1 MRPEELA
8 ERKLDDELVLITSRS
23 SGPGGQNVNK
33 VSTKVELHFNVQRSV
48 RLSDREKQLIS
59 VELKNKINRNG
70 ELILMSQSE
79 RSQLENKKIVI
90 KKFYDLLSKALTV
103 KKIRYQTRPTSGSK
117 EKRIEEKKKRSEIKR
132 LRKDSELS

>member
-1 MRPEELA
+1 
-8 ERKLDDELVLITSRS
+8 
-23 SGPGGQNVNK
+23 
-33 VSTKVELHFNVQRSV
+33 
-48 RLSDREKQLIS
+48 
-59 VELKNKINRNG
+59 
-70 ELILMSQSE
+70 MSQSE
-79 RSQLENKKIVI
+79 RSQLENKKRVI

>member
-33 VSTKVELHFNVQRSV
+33 VNTKVELHFNIQRSV
-48 RLSDREKQLIS
+48 RLSDHEKQLIS

-79 RSQLENKKIVI
+79 RSQLENKKRVI

>member
-33 VSTKVELHFNVQRSV
+33 VNTKVELHFNIQRSV
-48 RLSDREKQLIS
+48 RLSDHEKQLIS

-70 ELILMSQSE
+70 DLILMSQSE
-79 RSQLENKKIVI
+79 RSQLENKKRVI

-103 KKIRYQTRPTSGSK
+103 KKIRCQTRPTSGSK

>member
-33 VSTKVELHFNVQRSV
+33 VSTKVELHFNIQRSV
-48 RLSDREKQLIS
+48 RLSDHEKQLIS

-79 RSQLENKKIVI
+79 RSQLENKKRVI
-90 KKFYDLLSKALTV
+90 KKFYDLLSKAITV